1 MSLTMSKPIDALA
14 GGGAGF
20 GSLLAA
26 GAAAISAQDV
36 RRNPE
41 GVHPA
46 LWLASQLARVGQRT
60 VETGYPSL
68 SGELPGGG
76 WPTGCLI
83 DLLLQQG
90 GIGELRLLLPALKRL
105 SAQRIVLLQ
114 PSHAPQALAFAN
126 WGLPPSQIV
135 WLRSRHS
142 ADALW
147 AAEQV
152 LRSGCCGALL
162 FWAQHARS
170 ESLRRLHLAAQ
181 QGETLFCMLRP
192 LAAAQD
198 ASPALLR
205 LALRPAAG
213 GIELDFIKRRG
224 PQREQALF
232 LPLQPSPILFDRHA
246 IMDSRSPDS
255 VATRSVLP
263 ELVN

>member
-1 MSLTMSKPIDALA
+1 MNLQMELPTAMVPEIPAPDL
-14 GGGAGF
+14 
-20 GSLLAA
+20 
-26 GAAAISAQDV
+26 
-36 RRNPE
+36 RRHPE
-41 GVHPA
+41 GLHPA
-46 LWLASQLARVGQRT
+46 VWLASQLARSSQRT
-60 VETGYPSL
+60 LDTGYPAL

-90 GIGELRLLLPALKRL
+90 GIGELRLLSPALKRL
-105 SAQRIVLLQ
+105 GAQRIMLLQ
-114 PSHAPQALAFAN
+114 PSHAPQALAFEY
-126 WGLPPSQIV
+126 WGLAPSQII
-135 WLRSRHS
+135 WLRAKSS

-162 FWAQHARS
+162 FWAQHARA

-205 LALRPAAG
+205 LGLRPAAG

-232 LPLQPSPILFDRHA
+232 LPLQPSPVSMDRHA
-246 IMDSRSPDS
+246 SMDRRPPVP
-255 VATRSVLP
+255 VAARSVLP